1 MRISFFFIMLMIFS
15 VSCQNSAQDELFIPK
30 NIVIAHRGTTY
41 WAPEETEAAY
51 RWARDIGAHYLEVD
65 IQRSKD
71 GVLMALHDDQLTRTT
86 NIAEVFP
93 ERSTLASSA
102 FTYEEL
108 LNLDAGTWF
117 NDKFQDRAKEE
128 FGKQAALYT
137 STSKALY
144 FDSIGHVFVVNDE
157 AAVYYGGHQQI
168 LSLED
173 VVRIAEGYRI
183 AKDEHGNRLF
193 EKYKLDGQWKYR
205 FFYVKDEDASRNC
218 PGVYIETKEPHLFPG
233 VEGDLYKELS
243 RLGWNQLTKP
253 FYSTKTEK
261 DGFVNIAHSSSRVI
275 LQTFSP
281 ESLKEL
287 NRLFKGKVPITFLLW
302 LGDPN
307 MPSDD
312 SLVYHQNLKF
322 AKENGAHIIGPSIA
336 GPPNNYDDLLSE
348 EQFIWIREMGFLI
361 HPYSFDT
368 HDQTLKYGP
377 KSDGMFTNRADL
389 TLEYYQN
396 KSY

>member
-1 MRISFFFIMLMIFS
+1 MKVSLSNIIILILMS
-15 VSCQNSAQDELFIPK
+15 SCGNSNKNHLFVPK
-30 NIVIAHRGTTY
+30 DIVIAHRGTTY

-71 GVLMALHDDQLTRTT
+71 GVLMALHDNQLTRTT
-86 NIAEVFP
+86 DIAQVFP
-93 ERSTLASSA
+93 DRSTLSSSS

-108 LNLDAGTWF
+108 LKLDAGSWF
-117 NDKFQDRAKEE
+117 NEKFPERAKDE
-128 FGKQAALYT
+128 FGKQAKLFQ
-137 STSKALY
+137 SSSKAFY
-144 FDSIGHVFVVNDE
+144 FDSIGRKNVVED
-157 AAVYYGGHQQI
+157 AKQVYYGGLQQI

-173 VVRIAEGYRI
+173 VVRIAEGLRI
-183 AKDEHGNRLF
+183 AKDEQGNRMY
-193 EKYKLDGQWKYR
+193 EKYKLDGHWKYH
-205 FFYVKDEDASRNC
+205 FYYVEDEEASRHR

-233 VEGDLYKELS
+233 VEKDLFDELS
-243 RLGWNQLTKP
+243 RLGWNQLTNPISDTLIERNGK
-253 FYSTKTEK
+253 
-261 DGFVNIAHSSSRVI
+261 VNIGKTSSRVI

-287 NRLFKGKVPITFLLW
+287 NQQFKGKVPINFLLW

-307 MPSDD
+307 MPNAD
-312 SLVYHQNLKF
+312 SLVYHQNLNF
-322 AKENGAHIIGPSIA
+322 AKENGAYIIGPSIA

-348 EQFIWIREMGFLI
+348 KQFQWIREMGFLI

-377 KSDGMFTNRADL
+377 RSDGMFTNRADL
-389 TLEYYQN
+389 TIEYYQN
-396 KSY
+396 GSY